1 MHRLRWIAKGIQG
14 RTTNQPRKQHEQQ
27 QKPKTKQIRTST
39 CGMCG
44 QGKVVVLTVRDAE
57 AFGHAPV
64 RRETLVEMKRG
75 RGLGLESCC
84 APGEAS
90 SDRARALRSRT
101 GGTPVREAWGT
112 WQWGL
117 VDVLGLIQ
125 FSQGHGE
132 QGDMLRR
139 KMGEEVLGI

>member
-1 MHRLRWIAKGIQG
+1 M
-14 RTTNQPRKQHEQQ
+14 
-27 QKPKTKQIRTST
+27 
-39 CGMCG
+39 
-44 QGKVVVLTVRDAE
+44 
-57 AFGHAPV
+57 
-64 RRETLVEMKRG
+64 
-75 RGLGLESCC
+75 
-84 APGEAS
+84 
-90 SDRARALRSRT
+90 
-101 GGTPVREAWGT
+101 REAWGT